1 MTNRNNLLAELI
13 NKDGYINHL
22 KEIESELSVNLSEK
36 LSTLYSLPFN
46 EQYAEWK
53 ELSIK
58 IKDFDRL
65 SKLANPYY
73 IGFGN
78 PDSKILI
85 IGKEKAFNNNPELL
99 FLESINN
106 LSQWNRLMNEKV
118 EWGKSIIPVFDPRCP
133 RLYHHN
139 IPKRT
144 WFKYCIFLSTFLNK
158 KITPDTLFE
167 SSFDN
172 SFFKYCFCTELNHIP
187 SSKTKD
193 IPISSNRAKFL
204 TNKFYRDFNYVLIA
218 GVTSL
223 DRNHQKQRIKIK
235 EIFKAELIKDSISL
249 KDSGRRAIK
258 LYKSDNQIIVTCAQ
272 LGGGARWRNEHLKE
286 LGLMMQRIPV
296 NSNLKKYDW
305 NTKTLN
311 WELND

>member
-1 MTNRNNLLAELI
+1 MTNRDNLLAELI

-22 KEIESELSVNLSEK
+22 KEIECKLSEK
-36 LSTLYSLPFN
+36 INRLYSLPFN

-53 ELSIK
+53 KLSIK
-58 IKDFDRL
+58 IKDFDGL

-78 PDSKILI
+78 PNSKILI
-85 IGKEKAFNNNPELL
+85 IGKEKAFNDNLELL

-158 KITPDTLFE
+158 KVTPDTLFE
-167 SSFDN
+167 NNFTN
-172 SFFKYCFCTELNHIP
+172 SFFNYCFCTELNHIP
-187 SSKTKD
+187 SPQSKN
-193 IPISSNRAKFL
+193 IPISDNRAKFL
-204 TNKFYRDFNYVLIA
+204 MNDFYRDFNYVLIA
-218 GVTSL
+218 GVSSL
-223 DRNHQKQRIKIK
+223 HKNPKKQRIKIK
-235 EIFKAELIKDSISL
+235 EIFEAELIKDRIPL
-249 KDSGRRAIK
+249 KDSKNKVIK
-258 LYKSDNQIIVTCAQ
+258 LYKSDKQIIVTCAQ
-272 LGGGARWRNEHLKE
+272 LGGAAGWKNDNIKE
-286 LGLMMQRIPV
+286 LGLMMQRLPLD
-296 NSNLKKYDW
+296 NNLKDYNW
-305 NTKTLN
+305 NVDTLT
-311 WELND
+311 WEQDD